1 MAVAAAS
8 LLTALLVNSARLLGA
23 VLTLGCAAVSRLL
36 LPTAARAAWPVSD
49 DHCTFY
55 EGHVRLPPAQT
66 RSHAMRIICSAATT
80 LVWVGLDLGSS
91 SRFTQCACRIAAYTV
106 PSQVHLR
113 VSTWA
118 LPEPTRTCIHMATR
132 ARGGCM
138 PSQVHHVR
146 RKPAHHEFRYA
157 VRYVLVQLDR
167 PPPWFHIHQV
177 CLSTPSHLHLPSPA
191 SAFTLPSVTHC
202 VAVVVASHAKRWKH
216 DAAQGERHMTAAAAR
231 ETAGTSGRVELLTLP
246 PSAGSV
252 RRGSVLT

>member
-118 LPEPTRTCIHMATR
+118 RTHTHVHPHGDES
-132 ARGGCM
+132 ARG
-138 PSQVHHVR
+138 VHAITGASCTEEAGASRVPLR
-146 RKPAHHEFRYA
+146 GA
-157 VRYVLVQLDR
+157 VRAGTAGPPSTVVPHPPGVPVYTL
-167 PPPWFHIHQV
+167 PPPPPLTRQRIH
-177 CLSTPSHLHLPSPA
+177 T
-191 SAFTLPSVTHC
+191 PSVTHC
-202 VAVVVASHAKRWKH
+202 VAVVVASHAVH
-216 DAAQGERHMTAAAAR
+216 C
-231 ETAGTSGRVELLTLP
+231 
-246 PSAGSV
+246 
-252 RRGSVLT
+252 